1 MSEPTMGRRRALRL
15 EPKATI
21 ATPSAERIV
30 EEYAALAFSDM
41 RRFLD
46 WGPEGVEL
54 RPSGL
59 LTDAEA
65 RCVAEVAETSAGSR
79 RLKLHDKKG
88 ALDSLARCL
97 GLFIER
103 HELSGRDGAAIKLGA
118 APDLSRLDEAEL
130 RTLEELL
137 AKTTRANGGDLHAK
151 LGAGANGEAKPAP
164 R

>member
-1 MSEPTMGRRRALRL
+1 MSEPSKGRRRALR
-15 EPKATI
+15 PA
-21 ATPSAERIV
+21 APNAERII
-30 EEYAALAFSDM
+30 EEYAALAFSDL

-46 WGPEGVEL
+46 WGPDGVEL
-54 RPSGL
+54 KSSVA

-65 RCVAEVAETSAGSR
+65 RCVAEVSETSAGSR

-97 GLFIER
+97 GLFVER
-103 HELSGRDGAAIKLGA
+103 HELSGRDGAAIRLAG

-137 AKTTRANGGDLHAK
+137 AKTVRANGNALPSEP
-151 LGAGANGEAKPAP
+151 GAGADGKDEPP
-164 R
+164 SR